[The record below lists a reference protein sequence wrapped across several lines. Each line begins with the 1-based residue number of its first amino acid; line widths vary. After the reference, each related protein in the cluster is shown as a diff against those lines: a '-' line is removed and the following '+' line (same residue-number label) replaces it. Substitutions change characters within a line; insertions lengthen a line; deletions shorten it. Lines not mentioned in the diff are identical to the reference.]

1 VEYGLFIDG
10 GFGEAEAGGRLGI
23 VNPATEEIVREVP
36 YGSRPDAA
44 RAFAA
49 AAAAFNAW
57 RDRTAYERA
66 RPLVAAAEL
75 IRGRVEAIARTL
87 TMEVGKPLLESR
99 GETLA
104 AAAQFEWYAE
114 EAKRR
119 LGEWVPT
126 HAREKRLLT
135 LRQPVGVVAAIAPWN
150 FPLLLL
156 ARKAAPALAAGCT
169 VVARPASSTPLATM
183 EIWNCLAEAGFPKGV
198 TNLVTGPPGDFA
210 DEAIENP
217 AVKKISFTGSVPVGK
232 ELWRRAA
239 ATMKRLSLELGGH
252 SPFIVC
258 DDMPAEEA
266 AQKAVAGKFRNMGQ
280 VCISPSRFYVPEKM
294 KAEFEAAAVR
304 FASALRLGNG
314 LDPASEAG
322 PVHDRLRVASCEAL
336 VEDVVKK
343 GGRVLAGGRRPE
355 GPAFRR
361 GFWFEPTV
369 VTEVNREMVL
379 MREEPFAPILPII
392 GYRDLEEAVREAND
406 TPFGLAA
413 YVLTRDLGR
422 AFRLGEALEAGIVGI
437 NDIAPAAAS
446 VPFGGMK
453 ESGLGREGGH
463 EGIDAYTEIKY
474 LSIVI

>member
-1 VEYGLFIDG
+1 
-10 GFGEAEAGGRLGI
+10 
-23 VNPATEEIVREVP
+23 
-36 YGSRPDAA
+36 
-44 RAFAA
+44 
-49 AAAAFNAW
+49 
-57 RDRTAYERA
+57 
-66 RPLVAAAEL
+66 
-75 IRGRVEAIARTL
+75 
-87 TMEVGKPLLESR
+87 
-99 GETLA
+99 
-104 AAAQFEWYAE
+104 
-114 EAKRR
+114 
-119 LGEWVPT
+119 
-126 HAREKRLLT
+126 
-135 LRQPVGVVAAIAPWN
+135 
-150 FPLLLL
+150 
-156 ARKAAPALAAGCT
+156 
-169 VVARPASSTPLATM
+169 
-183 EIWNCLAEAGFPKGV
+183 
-198 TNLVTGPPGDFA
+198 
-210 DEAIENP
+210 
-217 AVKKISFTGSVPVGK
+217 
-232 ELWRRAA
+232 
-239 ATMKRLSLELGGH
+239 
-252 SPFIVC
+252 
-258 DDMPAEEA
+258 
-266 AQKAVAGKFRNMGQ
+266 
-280 VCISPSRFYVPEKM
+280 
-294 KAEFEAAAVR
+294 
-304 FASALRLGNG
+304 
-314 LDPASEAG
+314 
-322 PVHDRLRVASCEAL
+322 